1 MIEFISG
8 NLVEKNPNTV
18 IVDVNGIGYKIFISL
33 NTYNDLPEKNN
44 KVKIM
49 TYFNV
54 TEKSQELFGFK
65 SKIEKEMFEMLI
77 SVSGIGPKIG
87 INLLSFVKPN
97 DFKQRIISG
106 EVDSLTSLPGIGA
119 KTAKRIIIELKDKL
133 TSSDKNEL
141 PIENNSDNDTDA
153 HYALINLGFK
163 SNEVRNVINKI
174 NKDCNDISTED
185 KIKKALRILR

>member
-8 NLVEKNPNTV
+8 NLAEKNPNTV
-18 IVDVNGIGYKIFISL
+18 IIDANGIGYKVFISL
-33 NTYNDLPEKNN
+33 NTYNDLPDINN
-44 KVKIM
+44 KIKIM

-54 TEKSQELFGFK
+54 TEKNQELFGFN

-77 SVSGIGPKIG
+77 SVSGIGPKIA

-97 DFKQRIISG
+97 DFKQRIISA
-106 EVDSLTSLPGIGA
+106 EVESLTSLPGIGA

-133 TSSDKNEL
+133 TSSKNNEL
-141 PIENNSDNDTDA
+141 PIENNSDVDSDA
-153 HYALINLGFK
+153 YSALINLGFK
-163 SNEVRNVINKI
+163 SNEVRNTLSKI
-174 NKDCNDISTED
+174 NQNTNDISTED

>member
-8 NLVEKNPNTV
+8 NLVEKNLNTV
-18 IVDVNGIGYKIFISL
+18 IVDVNGIGYKIFVSL

>member
-8 NLVEKNPNTV
+8 NLAEKNPNTV
-18 IVDVNGIGYKIFISL
+18 IIDANGIGYKVFISL
-33 NTYNDLPEKNN
+33 NTYNDLPDINN
-44 KVKIM
+44 KIKIM

-54 TEKSQELFGFK
+54 TEKNQELFGFN

-77 SVSGIGPKIG
+77 SVSGIGPKIA

-97 DFKQRIISG
+97 DFKQRIISA
-106 EVDSLTSLPGIGA
+106 EVESLTSLPGIGA

-133 TSSDKNEL
+133 TSSKNNEL
-141 PIENNSDNDTDA
+141 PIENNSDIDSDA
-153 HYALINLGFK
+153 YSALINLGFK
-163 SNEVRNVINKI
+163 SNEVRNTLSKI
-174 NKDCNDISTED
+174 NQNTNDISTED

>member
-119 KTAKRIIIELKDKL
+119 KTAKRIIIEIGSGLL
-133 TSSDKNEL
+133 FSERTGV
-141 PIENNSDNDTDA
+141 P
-153 HYALINLGFK
+153 
-163 SNEVRNVINKI
+163 
-174 NKDCNDISTED
+174 
-185 KIKKALRILR
+185 KKRRLWVPKRRTFPYYGATAS

>member
-8 NLVEKNPNTV
+8 SLVEKNPNTV
-18 IVDVNGIGYKIFISL
+18 IIDVNGIGYKIYISL
-33 NTYNDLPEKNN
+33 NTYNNLPEKNN

-54 TEKSQELFGFK
+54 TEKSQDLFGFE

-77 SVSGIGPKIG
+77 SVSGIGPKIA

-133 TSSDKNEL
+133 TSTNKNEL
-141 PIENNSDNDTDA
+141 PIENNSDIDTDA

-163 SNEVRNVINKI
+163 SNDVRNVLNKI
-174 NKDCNDISTED
+174 NIDNKDISTED

>member
-8 NLVEKNPNTV
+8 NLAEKNPNTV
-18 IVDVNGIGYKIFISL
+18 IVDANGIGYKVFISL
-33 NTYNDLPEKNN
+33 NTYNDLPDINN
-44 KVKIM
+44 KIKIM

-54 TEKSQELFGFK
+54 TEKNQELFGFN

-77 SVSGIGPKIG
+77 SVSGIGPKIA

-106 EVDSLTSLPGIGA
+106 EVESLTSLPGIGA

-133 TSSDKNEL
+133 TSSKNNEL
-141 PIENNSDNDTDA
+141 PIENNSDVDSDA
-153 HYALINLGFK
+153 YSALINLGFK
-163 SNEVRNVINKI
+163 SNEVRNTLSKI
-174 NKDCNDISTED
+174 NQNTNDISTED